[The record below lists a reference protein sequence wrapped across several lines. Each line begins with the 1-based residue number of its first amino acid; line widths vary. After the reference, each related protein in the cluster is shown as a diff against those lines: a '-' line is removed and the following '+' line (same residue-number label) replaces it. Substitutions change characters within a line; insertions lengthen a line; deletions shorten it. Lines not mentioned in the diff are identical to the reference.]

1 MPNDLEIT
9 GKNVFATEACNKNF
23 WEKILPSEENFQ
35 LQSWGGEKEIL
46 KDGSDLLTSA
56 QAINSQKDDFHQIQ
70 ASLSKVYLVLL

>member
-1 MPNDLEIT
+1 MYLQQKLVIKTSER
-9 GKNVFATEACNKNF
+9 KSYQAR
-23 WEKILPSEENFQ
+23 KIFSYKVEE
-35 LQSWGGEKEIL
+35 GEKEIL